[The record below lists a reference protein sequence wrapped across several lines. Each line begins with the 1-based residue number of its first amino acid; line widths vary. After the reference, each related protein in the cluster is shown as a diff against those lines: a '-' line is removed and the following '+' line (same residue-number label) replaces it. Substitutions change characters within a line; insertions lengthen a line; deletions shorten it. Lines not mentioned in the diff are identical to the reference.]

1 MGFQTSKN
9 TICCISSLF
18 DLLSVTIV
26 TLSLSYA
33 FIKLLVDCKPAY
45 HTFPYSKISESVVFL
60 FIWLMAL

>member
-1 MGFQTSKN
+1 MGFSDLKN

-33 FIKLLVDCKPAY
+33 FIKLLVTVNCL
-45 HTFPYSKISESVVFL
+45 PYFRLKNSESLVFL
-60 FIWLMAL
+60 LLWLMAL